1 MAKSRVVPQRT
12 CVGCGAVQGKR
23 ELLRLVRDA
32 EGKVSI
38 DPSGKKNGRGAY
50 VHRDLVCFQ
59 QAVKGRLTSC
69 LRVTL
74 STEDIQMLSQA
85 FEAAIALPVRRG
97 PMVHRAPE
105 PMPHELI
112 ARGKRGVARMAPR
125 RPRERGTAAP

>member
-1 MAKSRVVPQRT
+1 MSKTRVVPERT

-23 ELLRLVRDA
+23 ELLRLVRSAD
-32 EGKVSI
+32 GTVSL

-50 VHRDLVCFQ
+50 VHHDPVCFQ
-59 QAVKGRLTSC
+59 RAVKGRLAGC

-74 STEDIQMLSQA
+74 SADDIQALTQA

-105 PMPHELI
+105 PLPHELI
-112 ARGKRGVARMAPR
+112 ARGKRGVARAAPR